1 MQLAG
6 GGGSALS
13 PLTTTTYPTTKT
25 RIGDIIDSS
34 SRREGEEESKRP
46 IKSIWAAVTLQNL
59 PISNTAATATAT
71 LFLPPTRDQ
80 RYLGK

>member
-13 PLTTTTYPTTKT
+13 PTTKT
-25 RIGDIIDSS
+25 RIGDIIDS